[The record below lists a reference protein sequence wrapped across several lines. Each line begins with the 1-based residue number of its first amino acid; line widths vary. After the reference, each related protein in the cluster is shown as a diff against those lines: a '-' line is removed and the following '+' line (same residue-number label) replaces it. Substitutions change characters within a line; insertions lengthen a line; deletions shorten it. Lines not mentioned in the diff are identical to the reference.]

1 MGVWKC
7 SMETHPMQGLRI
19 GGKYARSPWISATRH
34 GYALRSPGGRK
45 ITATSGSA
53 FMLGPW
59 VACRSTSCGCLP
71 SSGGGLISRLARN
84 RSRTLM
90 AVRARS
96 RWRSITTL
104 MIVPGSRSGYQDMA
118 RTVAGSSATTSTSSS
133 VIMSAVVR
141 NASNTLMQHRQLL
154 HVRCSS
160 LAGLFLERLEPL
172 PAELQVLVLEEPLTF
187 PLVPD
192 VQLNETAV
200 QRMGPRTGSGRKPLR
215 R

>member
-1 MGVWKC
+1 
-7 SMETHPMQGLRI
+7 
-19 GGKYARSPWISATRH
+19 
-34 GYALRSPGGRK
+34 
-45 ITATSGSA
+45 
-53 FMLGPW
+53 
-59 VACRSTSCGCLP
+59 
-71 SSGGGLISRLARN
+71 
-84 RSRTLM
+84 
-90 AVRARS
+90 
-96 RWRSITTL
+96 
-104 MIVPGSRSGYQDMA
+104 
-118 RTVAGSSATTSTSSS
+118 
-133 VIMSAVVR
+133 
-141 NASNTLMQHRQLL
+141 MQHRQLL